1 MNKVDHS
8 KIVNNAL
15 KEYGVQLTVDFDKA
29 LGDLINEDKDFVLAM
44 TDLDFFGA
52 INENFGSDEG
62 DKVLVEF
69 GKHIAE
75 CIKDS
80 GKCYRYGGDEFAII
94 FEGIEKED
102 VFLMLE
108 GMRSSYSYELPDKT
122 KATISIGIAAN
133 NDDASTASELIRKA
147 EGAMVR
153 AKQLGRN
160 RVSLARDDKMV
171 TKTTHYTVEQLHRLT
186 KISKRE
192 GIGEAILLR
201 EALDALLK
209 KYDA

>member
-1 MNKVDHS
+1 MNKVNHS
-8 KIVNNAL
+8 EIVNKAL

-29 LGDLINEDKDFVLAM
+29 LGDLINEDRDFVLAM
-44 TDLDFFGA
+44 TDLDFFGTL
-52 INENFGSDEG
+52 NENFGPDEG
-62 DKVLVEF
+62 DKVLIEF
-69 GKHIAE
+69 GKYIAV
-75 CIKDS
+75 CIKGS

-108 GMRSSYSYELPDKT
+108 GMRSSYNYELPDKT

-171 TKTTHYTVEQLHRLT
+171 TKTTHYTAEQLHRLT